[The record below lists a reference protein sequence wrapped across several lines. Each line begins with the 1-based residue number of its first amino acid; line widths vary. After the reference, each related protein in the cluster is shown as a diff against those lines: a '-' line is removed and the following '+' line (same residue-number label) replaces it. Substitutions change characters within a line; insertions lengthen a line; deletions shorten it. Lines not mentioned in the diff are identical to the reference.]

1 METPERKPNSEKRK
15 PKNPI
20 NFNIQLNEEQKQAK
34 SDILNNTVTLLKGQA
49 GSGKANWWKTPVLTP
64 DGYKFMGEISP
75 GDYVLSEKGKPI
87 KVLNIYPQGIQ
98 KIYKITFSDG
108 STTHCTEDHLWNVID
123 RNNIHRKF
131 NKNGTPNI
139 KYQIYETL
147 SLKEILNKGLFSGK
161 KTKWFIPLS
170 SPVEYKDNELELD
183 PYILGCLL
191 GDGCFIGTPN
201 ITTTDEDIL
210 KYFKNYFK
218 NLDMNVTPSYDNSI
232 THNISSGR
240 NKQIEYNGNIYDSI
254 ESLKKHLKISHGTF
268 YKRINNG
275 TYVLKEIK
283 NKLTDFLI
291 RKNLYNKNSFE
302 KHIPDEYLYT
312 SVNNRIALLQGL
324 LDTDGWIDITKF
336 RTNKGYS
343 SSVNFCTTSKQLKND
358 VIKLVNSLGGICYVN
373 ERLGKY
379 KAKGEKEYKETSLN
393 YRIKIAFN
401 NHEIEQH
408 LFKLERKQSK
418 VILSKNIINRSI
430 SKVEYVFDD
439 YAQCILVDSPT
450 HLYLTDNYIVTHNT
464 LLACQVAL
472 DLFFTRQVEK
482 IIITRPVVA
491 AADDIGYLPGSMKE
505 KMDPWLAPIY
515 ANLYMLY
522 NKETIDKMV
531 ERQEIEILPFTFV
544 RGRTFVNSI
553 VIVDECQNVNH
564 TQTEMIV
571 GRLGLN
577 SRMVFCGDTSQIDL
591 KNKKESGIDFFKT
604 LESRVEGVKVIVLKQ
619 NHRHPIVP
627 QILDIYRE
635 YSA

>member
-49 GSGKANWWKTPVLTP
+49 GSGK
-64 DGYKFMGEISP
+64 
-75 GDYVLSEKGKPI
+75 
-87 KVLNIYPQGIQ
+87 
-98 KIYKITFSDG
+98 
-108 STTHCTEDHLWNVID
+108 
-123 RNNIHRKF
+123 
-131 NKNGTPNI
+131 
-139 KYQIYETL
+139 
-147 SLKEILNKGLFSGK
+147 
-161 KTKWFIPLS
+161 
-170 SPVEYKDNELELD
+170 
-183 PYILGCLL
+183 
-191 GDGCFIGTPN
+191 
-201 ITTTDEDIL
+201 
-210 KYFKNYFK
+210 
-218 NLDMNVTPSYDNSI
+218 
-232 THNISSGR
+232 
-240 NKQIEYNGNIYDSI
+240 
-254 ESLKKHLKISHGTF
+254 
-268 YKRINNG
+268 
-275 TYVLKEIK
+275 
-283 NKLTDFLI
+283 
-291 RKNLYNKNSFE
+291 
-302 KHIPDEYLYT
+302 
-312 SVNNRIALLQGL
+312 
-324 LDTDGWIDITKF
+324 
-336 RTNKGYS
+336 
-343 SSVNFCTTSKQLKND
+343 
-358 VIKLVNSLGGICYVN
+358 
-373 ERLGKY
+373 
-379 KAKGEKEYKETSLN
+379 
-393 YRIKIAFN
+393 
-401 NHEIEQH
+401 
-408 LFKLERKQSK
+408 
-418 VILSKNIINRSI
+418 
-430 SKVEYVFDD
+430 
-439 YAQCILVDSPT
+439 
-450 HLYLTDNYIVTHNT
+450 T